1 VEAYYSKMAD
11 EFDDDEIKVPWAE
24 SDYDKASDP
33 VPMFK
38 GQFLGNYVEM
48 AMCMGAVNQANYA
61 LLSTYRDALSGYGD
75 WKDIEPD
82 DANSRLGMCHDEH
95 KDLCMS
101 IHKAV
106 ASGNGAETPDEAV
119 ESAKRM
125 EIAILS
131 AGGLGSGLAFE
142 KHAEVAAD
150 ATRLFVERASERA
163 AKRMREKRD
172 VSASNRSTMQRLRD
186 QTAKNLVDLDGLI
199 ANTEPKG
206 AAKASELR
214 DLELAQLR
222 LRQAH
227 FVRASV

>member
-1 VEAYYSKMAD
+1 
-11 EFDDDEIKVPWAE
+11 
-24 SDYDKASDP
+24 
-33 VPMFK
+33 
-38 GQFLGNYVEM
+38 
-48 AMCMGAVNQANYA
+48 
-61 LLSTYRDALSGYGD
+61 
-75 WKDIEPD
+75 
-82 DANSRLGMCHDEH
+82 
-95 KDLCMS
+95 MS

-186 QTAKNLVDLDGLI
+186 QTAKNLSISTG
-199 ANTEPKG
+199 
-206 AAKASELR
+206 
-214 DLELAQLR
+214 
-222 LRQAH
+222 
-227 FVRASV
+227 